1 MNRTDVKFL
10 VYLLKLWC
18 AVEIGRDGH
27 PVQIPPSFLTGMVL
41 QGKPYCQYHEE
52 YWALGGRVVTEF
64 DIQKGPAAGW
74 LPDLFPGG
82 K

>member
-1 MNRTDVKFL
+1 MINDVFFL
-10 VYLLKLWC
+10 AYLFRLGC
-18 AVEIGRDGH
+18 AAEIGADGIV
-27 PVQIPPSFLTGMVL
+27 VQIPPTFLTGMVVM
-41 QGKPYCQYHEE
+41 GRPFCQIHEE
-52 YWALGGRVVTEF
+52 YAAMGGRVAVDW

>member
-1 MNRTDVKFL
+1 VTKIDVFFL
-10 VYLLKLWC
+10 AYLIRLGC
-18 AVEIGRDGH
+18 AVEIGPDGNV
-27 PVQIPPSFLTGMVL
+27 VQIPPAFLTGMVL
-41 QGKPYCQYHEE
+41 NGRPYCQLHEE
-52 YWALGGRVVTEF
+52 YRALGGRVVLEW